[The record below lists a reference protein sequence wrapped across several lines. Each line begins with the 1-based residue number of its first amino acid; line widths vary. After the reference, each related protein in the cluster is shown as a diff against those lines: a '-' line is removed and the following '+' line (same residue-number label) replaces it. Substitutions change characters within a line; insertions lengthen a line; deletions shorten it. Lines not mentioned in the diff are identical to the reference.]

1 MRKSRTLP
9 LPVIQHSS
17 LGDNRALDNLEM
29 LILTKICEL
38 RKMDAKIE
46 RLFINLEELE
56 LDYFIVH

>member
-17 LGDNRALDNLEM
+17 RGDNRALDNLEM